1 MKRILLAAT
10 LSAAMVLPALANE
23 SQSLTAPLPQF
34 SAADASLNFEADAKP
49 MELAALS
56 PVEMK
61 ETEGAV
67 IWFYYGGAMLLANAP
82 TITRFGMNMVNSSA
96 YQPWGHAANWV
107 NNQRATR
114 WPNSRW
120 W

>member
-1 MKRILLAAT
+1 MKHILLAAT

-23 SQSLTAPLPQF
+23 SLSLTAPLPQF
-34 SAADASLNFEADAKP
+34 SAADTSLIFEADAKP

-56 PVEMK
+56 QQEMK

-82 TITRFGMNMVNSSA
+82 RITSFGMNMLNTSA
-96 YQPWGHAANWV
+96 YQPMGHAFNWI
-107 NNQRATR
+107 NTQRTTYFPNTR
-114 WPNSRW
+114 WW
-120 W
+120 